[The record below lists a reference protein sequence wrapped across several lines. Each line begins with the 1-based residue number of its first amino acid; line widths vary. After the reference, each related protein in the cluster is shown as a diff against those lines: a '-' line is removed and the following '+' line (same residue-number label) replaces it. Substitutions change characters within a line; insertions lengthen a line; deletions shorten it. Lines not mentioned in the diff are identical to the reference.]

1 MIANCFISFMKCEN
15 FIRER
20 FRAPKYWQ
28 SCYDCTYQEI
38 GYLKCRESQAK
49 KLNFRK
55 NVQICTNCY
64 TLSNHN
70 NLFFISAGILMTLSF
85 FFVRLFSIQNTFW
98 VVNKL
103 EIFSRDFRQG
113 IILPSNIILGVQLK
127 FYCRKRIQ
135 ENKLTRR

>member
-1 MIANCFISFMKCEN
+1 MIANCFISFIQCGN

-28 SCYDCTYQEI
+28 SCYDYTYQEI
-38 GYLKCRESQAK
+38 GYLKCRKSQAK
-49 KLNFRK
+49 K
-55 NVQICTNCY
+55 CTNCY

-70 NLFFISAGILMTLSF
+70 DLFFISAGILMILSYF
-85 FFVRLFSIQNTFW
+85 FFVWLFWIRNTVW

-113 IILPSNIILGVQLK
+113 IILPSNIIPGVQLK
-127 FYCRKRIQ
+127 CYCRKRIQ